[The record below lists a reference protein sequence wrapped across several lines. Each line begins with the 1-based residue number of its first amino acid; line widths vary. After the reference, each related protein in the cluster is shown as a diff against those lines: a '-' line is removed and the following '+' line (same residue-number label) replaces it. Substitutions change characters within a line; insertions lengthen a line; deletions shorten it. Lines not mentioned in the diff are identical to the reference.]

1 MTDSIVFRAVRV
13 VWIRFAASITGSWPI
28 VTAGVAASAST
39 TASAKNATPGPSE
52 RNVVVAG
59 RGRHPSVRPLTPTD
73 PPSREVIGSGIEHSP
88 FDSGGARHPRLRRA
102 RARAATQL
110 A

>member
-39 TASAKNATPGPSE
+39 TAIAKGATPDPSE

-59 RGRHPSVRPLTPTD
+59 RGRPPGVRPLTPTD
-73 PPSREVIGSGIEHSP
+73 PPSSEVIWSGMEHSP
-88 FDSGGARHPRLRRA
+88 FHSGGARYPR
-102 RARAATQL
+102 
-110 A
+110 